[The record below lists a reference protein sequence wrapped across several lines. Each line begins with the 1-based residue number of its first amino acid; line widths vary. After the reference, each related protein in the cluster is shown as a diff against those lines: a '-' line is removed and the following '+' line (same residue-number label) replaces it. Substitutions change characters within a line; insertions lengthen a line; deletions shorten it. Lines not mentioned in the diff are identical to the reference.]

1 MTTTRREGGP
11 LILRGR
17 TLSFVDDP
25 FLVGPDEAVRHES
38 DGAVLIEDGV
48 IQAVGPAADILA
60 RGPSA
65 RIESHGDALLMAGF
79 VDCHAHYPQTSV
91 IASYGT
97 QLLEW
102 LEKYTF
108 PAESRFAD
116 PEVAAKAAEA
126 FLDECLRN
134 GTTTACVYGTVH
146 ETSAD
151 AFFEAATARG
161 LCMAAGKVAM
171 DRHAPDT
178 LVDTAQ
184 SAYDASKALI
194 GRWHGKGRSHY
205 VITPRFAPTSTPEQ
219 LEALGALWREAP
231 DVLVQ
236 THLSENRA
244 EIAWVRELFPDCPDY
259 LGVYERFGLLGPG
272 AIFGHAIH
280 LEDREIGLL
289 RDSGSGIA
297 HCPTSNTF
305 IGSGLFDM
313 KGLRDS
319 ADPLPVGL
327 ATDVGGGSSFSMFS
341 TMRTAYEIAQLR
353 GYALHPAKAFWLAT
367 VGSAEVMRLGG
378 RIGNLAAGRD
388 ADIIALDL
396 RSTPVI
402 AQRVAAAEGLW
413 EELFAQMIL
422 ADDRAVSAVYVAGR
436 RVV

>member
-1 MTTTRREGGP
+1 MTEAQRGGRD

-25 FLVGPDEAVRHES
+25 FSVGADNAVRHEW
-38 DGAVLIEDGV
+38 DGAVLIRDGA
-48 IQAVGPAADILA
+48 IDAVGPANDIIA
-60 RGPSA
+60 RAPDVPV
-65 RIESHGDALLMAGF
+65 ESHGDKLLMAGF
-79 VDCHAHYPQTSV
+79 IDCHAHYPQTSV

-102 LEKYTF
+102 LETYTF
-108 PAESRFAD
+108 PAENRFSD
-116 PEVAAKAAEA
+116 PDVARSAAET
-126 FLDECLRN
+126 FLDECIRN

-146 ETSAD
+146 EGSAD
-151 AFFEAATARG
+151 AFFEAAAARNMR
-161 LCMAAGKVAM
+161 MAGGKVAM
-171 DRHAPDT
+171 DRHAPEF

-194 GRWHGKGRSHY
+194 GRWHGKGRAHY
-205 VITPRFAPTSTPEQ
+205 AITPRFAPTSTPEQ
-219 LEALGALWREAP
+219 LEALGALWREVP

-236 THLSENRA
+236 THLSENTN
-244 EIAWVRELFPDCPDY
+244 EIAWVRELFPECPDY
-259 LGVYERFGLLGPG
+259 LGVYEKFGLLGPG

-280 LEDREIGLL
+280 LEPREIGVL

-313 KGLRDS
+313 AGLRDN
-319 ADPLPVGL
+319 AAPLPVGL

-353 GYALHPAKAFWLAT
+353 GYALHPAKAYWLAT
-367 VGSAEVMRLGG
+367 VGSAEVMRLDD
-378 RIGNLAAGRD
+378 RIGNLTPGRD

-402 AQRVAAAEGLW
+402 AQRVATAESLW

-422 ADDRAVSAVYVAGR
+422 ADDRAVSAVYIAGNRVA
-436 RVV
+436 